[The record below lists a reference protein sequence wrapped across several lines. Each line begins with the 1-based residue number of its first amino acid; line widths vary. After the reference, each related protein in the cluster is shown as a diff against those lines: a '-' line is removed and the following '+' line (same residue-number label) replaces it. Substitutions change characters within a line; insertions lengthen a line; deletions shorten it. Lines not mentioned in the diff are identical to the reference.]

1 MFQYTWKTQNGQ
13 RVFASLAQLKTRQI
27 ENLLEILGTPGEA
40 DLNDLLEHSVVEL
53 IQRAVGSQRVRRATA
68 ALLEG
73 VTEEEC
79 ADMPLEVFA
88 QIWFEDFFLCYP
100 RTGEILRN
108 FAGSIGF
115 PIAPLNHRNLRI
127 LRRLVSSCFI
137 WLAGIWHRL
146 KRFVV

>member
-1 MFQYTWKTQNGQ
+1 MFRYTWKTSEG
-13 RVFASLAQLKTRQI
+13 RRIFASLAQLKTRQV
-27 ENLLEILGTPGEA
+27 EELLEILGKPGET
-40 DLNDLLEHSVVEL
+40 DLNNLMDRSIVEL
-53 IQRAVGSQRVRRATA
+53 VQRAVGSQRVRRATA

-100 RTGEILRN
+100 RTAGILRI

-115 PIAPLNHRNLRI
+115 PIAPLNHRKWRI
-127 LRRLVSSCFI
+127 LQRRVSSCFV
-137 WLAGIWHRL
+137 WLAAIWHR
-146 KRFVV
+146 RRRSGR